1 MRIRQINAFM
11 AGNITADLNLG
22 YGRSR
27 VAAFNMQNDIPV
39 VNQQIVSRLQGLK
52 NFFMR
57 QGHAFVVS
65 RLRTH
70 IQDKRLPLFQQ
81 NLVFPENADSQFW
94 ALHICKNGNKTAF
107 FLFQLTDN
115 LDPLFMLFMRAMAEI
130 NPKSVRTGVYQFFN
144 LFTRSRRRSYG
155 RKNFSMSILR
165 HINFP

>member
-27 VAAFNMQNDIPV
+27 VATLNMQNDVPV
-39 VNQQIVSRLQGLK
+39 VNQQIVSRLQSLK

-65 RLRTH
+65 RFRTH
-70 IQDKRLPLFQQ
+70 IQNKSLPFFQQ
-81 NLVFPENADSQFW
+81 NLVFPENADSQFRT
-94 ALHICKNGNKTAF
+94 LHISKNGNKTAF

-115 LDPLFMLFMRAMAEI
+115 LDPLFMLFVRTMAEI
-130 NPKSVRTGVYQFFN
+130 NPKSVRSGIYQFFN
-144 LFTRSRRRSYG
+144 LLARSRRRPYG